1 MRFQGENCTL
11 SFGFHFDK
19 EQVSLTGTLWPRRPP
34 SREPRLQ
41 PLRLQ
46 FATLF
51 SESELQAIQHWL
63 TSGNSAEPLPM
74 TGNVRYIR
82 RVSGPDTN
90 TIYLDLEFRFEEVP
104 DWWDWPVTFPLSAR
118 LEIRPAEFTY
128 LTKSM
133 NRAQWSSD
141 LTW

>member
-11 SFGFHFDK
+11 SFSFHFDK

-34 SREPRLQ
+34 SHEPRPQ

-46 FATLF
+46 FTTLF
-51 SESELQAIQHWL
+51 SESELQTIQHWL
-63 TSGNSAEPLPM
+63 TAGLSAEPLPLS
-74 TGNVRYIR
+74 GNVRHVR
-82 RVSGPDTN
+82 RASGPDVHTV
-90 TIYLDLEFRFEEVP
+90 YLDLEFRFEEVP
-104 DWWDWPVTFPLSAR
+104 DWWDWPVRFPLTAR
-118 LEIRPAEFTY
+118 LEIRPNEFTY